1 MSGVLK
7 VGLTG
12 GIGSGKSAAARLFA
26 EMGVPIVDADVVA
39 REVVEPGSAALS
51 SIADHFGVELLLDN
65 GQLNRARLREIIFD
79 DAEQKRWLEAL
90 LHPLIRQRIV
100 DQLSRQ
106 GHDYLILV
114 SPLLIESGQSQLVDL
129 IVVVD
134 VDEQTQ
140 LQRTIS
146 RDGVDRQQVERILA
160 AQMPRQERCD
170 RADYLIDNGG
180 DFDQLR
186 AQVESVHK
194 ALLQKAGDKI

>member
-51 SIADHFGVELLLDN
+51 SIADHFGAELLLDN

-100 DQLSRQ
+100 EQLSQQ